1 MLQPFQ
7 KFQDPPTCMWPILL
21 PNSSVHVFF
30 LPFYYTEVVYKQ
42 DNSFWRAVQD
52 PLWNLSPE
60 KLPQG
65 DPPPRKS
72 GPRVEFPA
80 QKTNPV

>member
-7 KFQDPPTCMWPILL
+7 KLQDPPTCMWPILL

-42 DNSFWRAVQD
+42 DNSFEEQSRI
-52 PLWNLSPE
+52 PSEIFPE

-65 DPPPRKS
+65 DPPEIWP
-72 GPRVEFPA
+72 
-80 QKTNPV
+80 